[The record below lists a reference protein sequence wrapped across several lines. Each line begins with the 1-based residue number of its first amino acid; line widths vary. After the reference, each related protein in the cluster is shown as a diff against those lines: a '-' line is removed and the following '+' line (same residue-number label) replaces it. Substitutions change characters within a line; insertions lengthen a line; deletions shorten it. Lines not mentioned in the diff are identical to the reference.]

1 MIFCLILNTWM
12 IFHLIG
18 NNFYDFPDFPL
29 QGPKGKS
36 WHRYG
41 RSLNLHPV
49 VAKQRWHGLLSSKSL
64 RVLQIQ
70 PPALS
75 NKGLIDSSISQC
87 FQWRLGTN
95 GTYAP
100 LRSRKRKK
108 LKTYQLNIFSHGSL
122 FINTTLHVWCTLFIC
137 LFIWLSHTYGRYPK
151 YF

>member
-1 MIFCLILNTWM
+1 MIFQ
-12 IFHLIG
+12 IFHCK
-18 NNFYDFPDFPL
+18 D
-29 QGPKGKS
+29 Q
-36 WHRYG
+36 RET
-41 RSLNLHPV
+41 HPV
-49 VAKQRWHGLLSSKSL
+49 VAKQRWHGLLSSKRL

-70 PPALS
+70 SPALS

-122 FINTTLHVWCTLFIC
+122 LYKHNIACMMYFIYLFIYLIVSYIWEISKVFLRFKLNC
-137 LFIWLSHTYGRYPK
+137 LKEIH
-151 YF
+151 